1 MSSGSLDGLTNYIMY
16 RLLPCACYAI
26 SGSMSRRLHK
36 RAKSND
42 QSAEESV
49 QPIYDITVDKLMGSE
64 AMAFKVHEIDG
75 SGYYSNQAHPHTIH
89 TPVVCYKY

>member
-1 MSSGSLDGLTNYIMY
+1 MHAMPLAS
-16 RLLPCACYAI
+16 
-26 SGSMSRRLHK
+26 SMSRQLHK

-64 AMAFKVHEIDG
+64 AMALKVHEIDG
-75 SGYYSNQAHPHTIH
+75 SG
-89 TPVVCYKY
+89 